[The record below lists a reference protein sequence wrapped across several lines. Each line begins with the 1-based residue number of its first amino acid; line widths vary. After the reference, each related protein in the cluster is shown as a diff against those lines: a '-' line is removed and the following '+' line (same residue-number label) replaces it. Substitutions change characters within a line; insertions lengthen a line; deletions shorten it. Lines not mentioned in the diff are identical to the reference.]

1 MMAAFSGL
9 RHGEIR
15 GLKWEDIT
23 DTEISVSRNVWGR
36 HIGETKTEDSQAP
49 VPLLPILRD
58 CLAAHRKRQPE
69 GDYIFAGERGHRPL
83 NLANLVRR
91 DIKPVLVKA
100 KIDWHG
106 WHAFRR
112 GVSSALNEMGVDDSV
127 IQQIVRHG
135 DVQTTQRHYIKTTSK
150 QAQDAMTLL
159 ATAANKALKQAKG
172 RRPRKK

>member
-1 MMAAFSGL
+1 L
-9 RHGEIR
+9 R
-15 GLKWEDIT
+15 T
-23 DTEISVSRNVWGR
+23 
-36 HIGETKTEDSQAP
+36 A
-49 VPLLPILRD
+49 
-58 CLAAHRKRQPE
+58 LAAHRKRQPQGE
-69 GDYIFAGERGHRPL
+69 YVFSGERCHRPL

-91 DIKPVLVKA
+91 EIKPALDKA
-100 KIDWHG
+100 GIKWQG

-112 GVSSALNEMGVDDSV
+112 GVSSTLNAMGVDDSV

-159 ATAANKALKQAKG
+159 ASAATKALKQAKG